1 MPEWDPKGQE
11 NAHRSRGLRQLHSGA
26 MLPDSHSNG
35 DATAPFPQNNL
46 LPCALE
52 GSLLVLNLSSLQ
64 FDFPFSDKS
73 HELAG

>member
-11 NAHRSRGLRQLHSGA
+11 SAHRSRSLCHLHSGA
-26 MLPDSHSNG
+26 TLPDSHSNG
-35 DATAPFPQNNL
+35 DATAPFPQKNL

-64 FDFPFSDKS
+64 FDFPFSHKS
-73 HELAG
+73 HELGG